1 MLPSGQFAVLGGHG
15 LRKPFR
21 GLPWAREDAEAFD
34 PVSRAWEPLPS
45 MPHDLVGGAAV
56 AVAGG
61 LLAVGG
67 RNPARYGRDPGAIRA
82 DAMLFEE
89 ESGRWF
95 TLPGQMPAGRQGH
108 GLTTIPA
115 P

>member
-1 MLPSGQFAVLGGHG
+1 
-15 LRKPFR
+15 
-21 GLPWAREDAEAFD
+21 
-34 PVSRAWEPLPS
+34 
-45 MPHDLVGGAAV
+45 MPRDLVGGAAV

-67 RNPARYGRDPGAIRA
+67 MGHA

-95 TLPGQMPAGRQGH
+95 TLPGQMPTGREQH
-108 GLTTIPA
+108 ALATVP
-115 P
+115 